1 MSTNVNEQ
9 PQVIVSCEDPH
20 TTYLCYKGIRFI
32 FRDDEYVGWYRPDG
46 EPKKPEKKIV
56 SPADNILVGRVSKML
71 KDGLKP
77 KEISE
82 NVKQP
87 LEKIREIIKICKEA
101 DKRRKSIQNYYKK
114 GTAVKDIAAKYGISE
129 STVRRIIKE
138 D

>member
-1 MSTNVNEQ
+1 MSTNINER

-32 FRDDEYVGWYRPDG
+32 FHDDEYVGWYRPDE
-46 EPKKPEKKIV
+46 EPKKPEKTA

-77 KEISE
+77 KEIAE
-82 NVKQP
+82 KVNQP
-87 LEKIREIIKICKEA
+87 MEKIRETIKTCKEA
-101 DKRRKSIQNYYKK
+101 DKRRKAIRDYHKK

>member
-1 MSTNVNEQ
+1 MSTNINEQ

-46 EPKKPEKKIV
+46 EPKKQEKIV
-56 SPADNILVGRVSKML
+56 SPVDNILVGRVNKML

-77 KEISE
+77 KEIAE
-82 NVKQP
+82 KVKQP
-87 LEKIREIIKICKEA
+87 LEKIREIIKICKKA
-101 DKRRKSIQNYYKK
+101 DKRRKSIQNHYKK
-114 GTAVKDIAAKYGISE
+114 GTTVKDIAAKYGISE